1 MADTTK
7 VFGDLKKRFQ
17 HYDQYK
23 TCLDD
28 LNRMITRV
36 NDLNKTSAGDD
47 EIGRAYHQQVD
58 KPTQN
63 LTETIAGVRK
73 RLGVIVEGGYDTVDT
88 MKKADEDSAEAAGS
102 W

>member
-17 HYDQYK
+17 HYDEYK

-28 LNRMITRV
+28 LDKMIKRV
-36 NDLNKTSAGDD
+36 NTLNKTSAGDD
-47 EIGRAYHQQVD
+47 EIGQAYHQQVD
-58 KPTQN
+58 KPTEN
-63 LTETIAGVRK
+63 LTETIAYVRK
-73 RLGVIVEGGYDTVDT
+73 RLGVIVDGGYDTADI
-88 MKKADEDSAEAAGS
+88 MNKADDESKTTADN